1 MPQACLILSDT
12 HLSRDHGRT
21 TSAALATLLDQHRD
35 AELVLAGDI
44 FDLSLESSQ
53 MPVREAIGRIFAAH
67 DDLRTALSRHLR
79 RGSRITLVPGNH
91 DAALTGA
98 EAATA
103 LRSFLGPPDDRQLT
117 IVPWFLRREG
127 VHIEHGHLYDP
138 DNAPNHPL
146 GGHDPRTEPLGT
158 ALMRRFVA
166 PNDALTFAHAHETTP
181 VSGLTLAFRLWG
193 VRAPVVVARYFATA
207 FRLCAEAARGRAA
220 FEEELRRGEARLRA
234 HAESSGL
241 DPECVERLI
250 AAAPKPTHQGLQET
264 FLRLYFDRIFASLST
279 ATGLGLLAAAG
290 LTLGNGALLP
300 GGGALLTAL
309 GAGYL
314 LYDVSTHKSRYSGL
328 VVPRLG
334 EAAEL
339 VRTITGAEL
348 VVFGHTHVEVTD
360 PHYVNLG
367 SFGFARH
374 ARPYLALD
382 SAQTPCL
389 LRTATA

>member
-1 MPQACLILSDT
+1 MTQACLILSDT
-12 HLSRDHGRT
+12 HLSQGQGRA
-21 TSAALATLLDQHRD
+21 TSIALAALLEHHRD

-44 FDLSLESSQ
+44 FDLSLESPHV
-53 MPVREAIGRIFAAH
+53 PVSEGLARIFAAH
-67 DDLRTALSRHLR
+67 DTLRRALRRHLE
-79 RGSRITLVPGNH
+79 RGSRVTLVPGNH
-91 DAALTGA
+91 DAALTSP
-98 EAATA
+98 EALTA
-103 LRSFLGPPDDRQLT
+103 LRFCLGAPDERQLT
-117 IVPWFLRREG
+117 IVPWFLRRDG

-146 GGHDPRTEPLGT
+146 GGHNPRTEPLGT
-158 ALMRRFVA
+158 ALMRRFVG
-166 PNDALTFAHAHETTP
+166 PNDALSFAHAHETTP
-181 VSGLTLAFRLWG
+181 VSGLALAFRLWG
-193 VRAPVVVARYFATA
+193 ARAPVVVARYFATA

-220 FEEELRRGEARLRA
+220 FEEELRRGEAQLRA

-250 AAAPKPTHQGLQET
+250 AAAPKPTHQGLRET
-264 FLRLYFDRIFASLST
+264 FLRLYFDRIFASVST
-279 ATGLGLLAAAG
+279 ATGLALLTAAG
-290 LTLGNGALLP
+290 LTLGHGVLMPGA
-300 GGGALLTAL
+300 GALLTAL

-314 LYDVSTHKSRYSGL
+314 LHDVASHKSRYSGL

-339 VRTITGAEL
+339 VRTITGSEL
-348 VVFGHTHVEVTD
+348 VVFGHTHVEVTE

-382 SAQTPCL
+382 SGRAPRL
-389 LRTATA
+389 LRTASP